1 MTSFP
6 SASVLGRQSSRLPT
20 GHMPRAPVLPCL
32 QRSTLSAA
40 PIRATTVKRAHESGP
55 VATGA
60 AELGRLFFWILPRS
74 GSAGSVAGSVPGV
87 GEFLMSCVSTRLTG
101 RSRG

>member
-74 GSAGSVAGSVPGV
+74 CLVLPPGGRVVMAWTSASVIPG
-87 GEFLMSCVSTRLTG
+87 R
-101 RSRG
+101 